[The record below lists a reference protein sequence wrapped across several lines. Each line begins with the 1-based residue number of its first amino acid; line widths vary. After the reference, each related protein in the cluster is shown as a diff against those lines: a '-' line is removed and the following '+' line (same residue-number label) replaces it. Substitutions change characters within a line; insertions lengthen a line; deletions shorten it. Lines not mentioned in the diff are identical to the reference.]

1 MGGVVGLAI
10 ILAAVWFFMRRRRQK
25 RTVNEAPEQQPMA
38 PYPEP
43 KAVTPPPREMDASAQ
58 SRVSELAA

>member
-1 MGGVVGLAI
+1 MGGVAGLAI
-10 ILAAVWFFMRRRRQK
+10 ILAAVWFLMRRRRQ
-25 RTVNEAPEQQPMA
+25 RNTVNAAFEQQPVA
-38 PYPEP
+38 PCPET